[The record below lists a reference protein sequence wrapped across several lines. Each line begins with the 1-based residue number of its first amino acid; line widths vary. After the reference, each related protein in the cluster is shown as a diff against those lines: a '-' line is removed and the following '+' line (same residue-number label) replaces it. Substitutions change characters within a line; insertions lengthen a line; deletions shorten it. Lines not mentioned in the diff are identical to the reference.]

1 MKKASTYI
9 IKKKVVKNK
18 MIMPNEIKNL
28 IHEYINKYGER
39 PQPYN
44 DDEWIDF
51 DNYKKYLE
59 KELNK
64 NG

>member
-1 MKKASTYI
+1 
-9 IKKKVVKNK
+9 

-51 DNYKKYLE
+51 DNYKEYLE

-64 NG
+64 WKYI

>member
-1 MKKASTYI
+1 
-9 IKKKVVKNK
+9 

-28 IHEYINKYGER
+28 IHEYINKYGKR

-44 DDEWIDF
+44 DDEWTDF

-59 KELNK
+59 RELEK
-64 NG
+64 

>member
-1 MKKASTYI
+1 
-9 IKKKVVKNK
+9 

-28 IHEYINKYGER
+28 IHEYINKYGKR
-39 PQPYN
+39 PRPYN
-44 DDEWIDF
+44 DDEWTDF

-64 NG
+64 